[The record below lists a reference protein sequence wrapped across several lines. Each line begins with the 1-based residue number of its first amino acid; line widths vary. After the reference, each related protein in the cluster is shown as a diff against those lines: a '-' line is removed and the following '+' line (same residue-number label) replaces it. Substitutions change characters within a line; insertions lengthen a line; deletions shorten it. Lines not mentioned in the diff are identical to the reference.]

1 MRCVEWDPVF
11 APSGHGD
18 RPVVQWIGHRVSCLA
33 AMSVGSDDSG
43 VHEQAGPLDCRG
55 KACGG
60 DLQPRKAPAKV
71 LIKSSPS
78 KVLLGRRSRFGQ
90 GGRSGGGGE
99 KRKLGGAG
107 IGAMDDN
114 RRPELR
120 RDYGDHVAYRG
131 CSSDSP
137 THRRTQ
143 RGEPVRLVDRRRR

>member
-18 RPVVQWIGHRVSCLA
+18 RPVVRWIGRRVSCLA
-33 AMSVGSDDSG
+33 AMSVGGDDSG
-43 VHEQAGPLDCRG
+43 VRERAVPLDRRG
-55 KACGG
+55 EACGG
-60 DLQPRKAPAKV
+60 DSQPRKAPAKV
-71 LIKSSPS
+71 LIKSSPGTT
-78 KVLLGRRSRFGQ
+78 VPVRT
-90 GGRSGGGGE
+90 GGEERGGGE
-99 KRKLGGAG
+99 KRKSGGAG
-107 IGAMDDN
+107 VGAMDDN

-143 RGEPVRLVDRRRR
+143 QGEPVRLVDRRRR